1 MKTLKNRM
9 RLPLAIAVQI
19 ATALLLCG
27 PISATP
33 SCPAQWVQHPGVC
46 LFPRK
51 DQYKNF
57 SVASSPQQEWGSEC
71 CSACAT
77 DERCASWLLY
87 IEKKGG
93 APGTSVLCAWC
104 GMCALAAGTCILN
117 TADAHEDAPSASCTS
132 GQRPAATW
140 PPSPPPKPAPKS
152 AKNVR
157 RRSRTR
163 TRSKLRSTHKLRP
176 SCP

>member
-1 MKTLKNRM
+1 MKAPQAGGLSLFTPTASSTSFKRNFFVHLQQKYMLRKHHWKTLKNRM

-27 PISATP
+27 PISAAP

-93 APGTSVLCAWC
+93 APGTSVLCALTRLVWHVA
-104 GMCALAAGTCILN
+104 CARL
-117 TADAHEDAPSASCTS
+117 
-132 GQRPAATW
+132 QRGPAF
-140 PPSPPPKPAPKS
+140 
-152 AKNVR
+152 
-157 RRSRTR
+157 
-163 TRSKLRSTHKLRP
+163 
-176 SCP
+176 

>member
-1 MKTLKNRM
+1 M
-9 RLPLAIAVQI
+9 AIAVQI

-27 PISATP
+27 PISAAP

-87 IEKKGG
+87 SEKKGG
-93 APGTSVLCAWC
+93 APGTSVLCALTRLVWHVRACSGDLHSEHC
-104 GMCALAAGTCILN
+104 GRARGCAQRQLHIRRTTGSDLASIASTKTC
-117 TADAHEDAPSASCTS
+117 TQKRQKRAQAQSHAHTLQAS
-132 GQRPAATW
+132 
-140 PPSPPPKPAPKS
+140 
-152 AKNVR
+152 
-157 RRSRTR
+157 
-163 TRSKLRSTHKLRP
+163 
-176 SCP
+176 